1 MDNLFVALFEILS
14 FGAIVVLVVL
24 GLGIIASMMGIFNF
38 AQGEFVLLGAYV
50 TYIVHSAGLPV
61 WLGMLA
67 APFVVGAL
75 GLFLE
80 RTIVR
85 RFYAAPIVAMLGTYA
100 LGLII
105 REIVRGLIGGL
116 YLSVPEPLG
125 GSVNIGTMHFL
136 HLAAGHHSHY
146 GAGDD
151 RQLLLLA
158 RTAFGLRIRASLE
171 NPALARASGI
181 STNAI
186 YGATFAFGAA
196 LAGLA
201 GALIVPV
208 FSLFADLGLRFLIQG
223 FVAVMVGG
231 VGSFA
236 GPVAGRRRDRN
247 ARRSAAMDHSACDR
261 RRPRVRARHH
271 LHQVSA
277 ARPAFSKGGLVHVQR
292 PQQSQ
297 PPAISLQLRLC
308 QHRHRHGRRQ
318 LGRSAPTGRM
328 RRQTRSRSASRPT

>member
-1 MDNLFVALFEILS
+1 MDNLIVAVFEIVS

-61 WLGMLA
+61 WLGMVA
-67 APFVVGAL
+67 APFAVGAL
-75 GLFLE
+75 GFVLE
-80 RTIVR
+80 RSIVR

-125 GSVNIGTMHFL
+125 GSVNLGTMHFSSWRL
-136 HLAAGHHSHY
+136 VIILFTGLGMIGSY
-146 GAGDD
+146 
-151 RQLLLLA
+151 LLLA

-231 VGSFA
+231 VGSFI
-236 GPVAGRRRDRN
+236 GPVAG
-247 ARRSAAMDHSACDR
+247 AGVIGTLAAAVPWVTPPVIAD
-261 RRPRVRARHH
+261 V
-271 LHQVSA
+271 
-277 ARPAFSKGGLVHVQR
+277 LVFVLAIIFIKFR
-292 PQQSQ
+292 PQGLLS
-297 PPAISLQLRLC
+297 
-308 QHRHRHGRRQ
+308 GK
-318 LGRSAPTGRM
+318 GV
-328 RRQTRSRSASRPT
+328 

>member
-1 MDNLFVALFEILS
+1 MAIFEIAS

-50 TYIVHSAGLPV
+50 TYVVHAAGAPV
-61 WLGMLA
+61 WLGMVA

-75 GLFLE
+75 GFVLE
-80 RTIVR
+80 RLVVR

-105 REIVRGLIGGL
+105 REVVRGLIGGL
-116 YLSVPEPLG
+116 YLSVPEPIG
-125 GSVNIGTMHFL
+125 GSVTIGTMHFSAWRL
-136 HLAAGHHSHY
+136 VIIIVTALVMLGSY
-146 GAGDD
+146 
-151 RQLLLLA
+151 LLLA

-171 NPALARASGI
+171 NPSLARASGI

-208 FSLFADLGLRFLIQG
+208 FTLFADLGLRFLIQG

-231 VGSFA
+231 IGSFA
-236 GPVAGRRRDRN
+236 GPVAG
-247 ARRSAAMDHSACDR
+247 AGVIGTLSAALPWIISPVIADVAVFVLAIIFIKF
-261 RRPRVRARHH
+261 RP
-271 LHQVSA
+271 Q
-277 ARPAFSKGGLVHVQR
+277 GLVSGKGV
-292 PQQSQ
+292 
-297 PPAISLQLRLC
+297 
-308 QHRHRHGRRQ
+308 
-318 LGRSAPTGRM
+318 
-328 RRQTRSRSASRPT
+328 

>member
-1 MDNLFVALFEILS
+1 MASFEIAS

-50 TYIVHSAGLPV
+50 TYVVHAAGAPV
-61 WLGMLA
+61 WLGMVA

-75 GLFLE
+75 GFVLE
-80 RTIVR
+80 RLIVR

-116 YLSVPEPLG
+116 YLSVPEPIG
-125 GSVNIGTMHFL
+125 GSVTVGSMHFSAWRL
-136 HLAAGHHSHY
+136 VIILITALVMVGSY
-146 GAGDD
+146 
-151 RQLLLLA
+151 LLLA
-158 RTAFGLRIRASLE
+158 KTAFGLRIRASLE

-208 FSLFADLGLRFLIQG
+208 FTLFADLGIRFLIQG

-231 VGSFA
+231 IGSFA
-236 GPVAGRRRDRN
+236 GPVAG
-247 ARRSAAMDHSACDR
+247 AGIIGTLSAALPWVISPVIADVAVFVLAIIFIKF
-261 RRPRVRARHH
+261 RP
-271 LHQVSA
+271 Q
-277 ARPAFSKGGLVHVQR
+277 GLVAGKGV
-292 PQQSQ
+292 
-297 PPAISLQLRLC
+297 
-308 QHRHRHGRRQ
+308 
-318 LGRSAPTGRM
+318 
-328 RRQTRSRSASRPT
+328 

>member
-38 AQGEFVLLGAYV
+38 AKGEFVLLGAYV

-75 GLFLE
+75 GFVLE

-125 GSVNIGTMHFL
+125 GSVNIGTMHFSTWRL
-136 HLAAGHHSHY
+136 VIILITALVMIGSY
-146 GAGDD
+146 
-151 RQLLLLA
+151 LLLA

-236 GPVAGRRRDRN
+236 GPVAG
-247 ARRSAAMDHSACDR
+247 AGVIGTLAAALPWIIPPVIAD
-261 RRPRVRARHH
+261 V
-271 LHQVSA
+271 
-277 ARPAFSKGGLVHVQR
+277 LVFVLAIIFIKFR
-292 PQQSQ
+292 PQG
-297 PPAISLQLRLC
+297 LL
-308 QHRHRHGRRQ
+308 
-318 LGRSAPTGRM
+318 SAKGV
-328 RRQTRSRSASRPT
+328 

>member
-1 MDNLFVALFEILS
+1 MENLFAALFEILS
-14 FGAIVVLVVL
+14 FGSIVVLVVL

-38 AQGEFVLLGAYV
+38 AQGEFVLLGAYI
-50 TYIVHSAGLPV
+50 TYLAHTAGLPV
-61 WLGMLA
+61 WTGMVA
-67 APFVVGAL
+67 APFLVGAF
-75 GLFLE
+75 GLVLE
-80 RTIVR
+80 RLIVR

-116 YLSVPEPLG
+116 YISVPEPIG
-125 GSVNIGTMHFL
+125 GSITFGDMHL
-136 HLAAGHHSHY
+136 STWRLVIIVVTALVMVASY
-146 GAGDD
+146 
-151 RQLLLLA
+151 LLLS
-158 RTAFGLRIRASLE
+158 RTSFGLRVRASLE

-231 VGSFA
+231 IGSFA
-236 GPVAGRRRDRN
+236 GPVAG
-247 ARRSAAMDHSACDR
+247 AGIIGTLSAALPWVIQPVIADVLVFVLAIIFIKF
-261 RRPRVRARHH
+261 RP
-271 LHQVSA
+271 Q
-277 ARPAFSKGGLVHVQR
+277 GLV
-292 PQQSQ
+292 SGKG
-297 PPAISLQLRLC
+297 I
-308 QHRHRHGRRQ
+308 
-318 LGRSAPTGRM
+318 
-328 RRQTRSRSASRPT
+328 

>member
-50 TYIVHSAGLPV
+50 TYLVYSAGLPV

-75 GLFLE
+75 GLVLE

-125 GSVNIGTMHFL
+125 GSVNIGTMHFSTWRL
-136 HLAAGHHSHY
+136 VIILITALVMVGSY
-146 GAGDD
+146 
-151 RQLLLLA
+151 LLLS

-231 VGSFA
+231 IGSFA
-236 GPVAGRRRDRN
+236 GPVAG
-247 ARRSAAMDHSACDR
+247 AGVIGTLAAALPWVIQPVIAD
-261 RRPRVRARHH
+261 V
-271 LHQVSA
+271 LVFV
-277 ARPAFSKGGLVHVQR
+277 PAIIFIKFR
-292 PQQSQ
+292 PQGL
-297 PPAISLQLRLC
+297 ISAK
-308 QHRHRHGRRQ
+308 GV
-318 LGRSAPTGRM
+318 
-328 RRQTRSRSASRPT
+328 

>member
-50 TYIVHSAGLPV
+50 TYLVYSAGLPV

-75 GLFLE
+75 GFVLE

-85 RFYAAPIVAMLGTYA
+85 RFYAAPIVALLGTYA

-125 GSVNIGTMHFL
+125 GSVNIGTMHFSTWRL
-136 HLAAGHHSHY
+136 VIIVITALVMIGSY
-146 GAGDD
+146 
-151 RQLLLLA
+151 LLLA

-236 GPVAGRRRDRN
+236 GPVAG
-247 ARRSAAMDHSACDR
+247 AGVIGTLTAALPWVIPPVIAD
-261 RRPRVRARHH
+261 V
-271 LHQVSA
+271 
-277 ARPAFSKGGLVHVQR
+277 LVFVLAIIFIKFR
-292 PQQSQ
+292 PQGL
-297 PPAISLQLRLC
+297 ISTK
-308 QHRHRHGRRQ
+308 G
-318 LGRSAPTGRM
+318 A
-328 RRQTRSRSASRPT
+328 

>member
-50 TYIVHSAGLPV
+50 TYLVYSAGLPV

-75 GLFLE
+75 GFVLE

-125 GSVNIGTMHFL
+125 GSVNIGTMHFSTWRL
-136 HLAAGHHSHY
+136 VIILITALVMVGSY
-146 GAGDD
+146 
-151 RQLLLLA
+151 LLLS

-236 GPVAGRRRDRN
+236 GPVAG
-247 ARRSAAMDHSACDR
+247 AGVIGTLAAALPWLIQPVIADVMVFVLAII
-261 RRPRVRARHH
+261 
-271 LHQVSA
+271 
-277 ARPAFSKGGLVHVQR
+277 FIKFR
-292 PQQSQ
+292 PQGL
-297 PPAISLQLRLC
+297 ISAK
-308 QHRHRHGRRQ
+308 GV
-318 LGRSAPTGRM
+318 
-328 RRQTRSRSASRPT
+328 